1 MTLPIALRSAVV
13 VEGYH
18 LAGAGAVVG
27 RTHERAP
34 LYDVAFDDGRAGVN
48 IPGEFVKPAP
58 AQSVAVVFTR
68 AKRS

>member
-1 MTLPIALRSAVV
+1 MIPIAIRSAVV

-18 LAGAGAVVG
+18 LSGPGLVVG
-27 RTHERAP
+27 RTHEAVP
-34 LYDVAFDDGRAGVN
+34 NFDVAFDDGRSGVN

-58 AQSVAVVFTR
+58 AQVVAVPFAR